1 MSEKLYGKW
10 TLCELENVV
19 ENSAWVLGDH
29 ILLEL
34 FAHIRKLE
42 KGLKDIAKDKVDIPS
57 EYATRYEAAAYHDL
71 VLYLKTIAREALGA
85 E

>member
-1 MSEKLYGKW
+1 MITGNNPP
-10 TLCELENVV
+10 ELAYE
-19 ENSAWVLGDH
+19 AH
-29 ILLEL
+29 ISMLDCRIDTKN
-34 FAHIRKLE
+34 ARIRKLE
-42 KGLKDIAKDKVDIPS
+42 KALVEIAKGKVDIPS